1 MPGVNESRLKTP
13 SRPRKL
19 PCALLCIFSGSTM
32 ASSDEITKKISEGK
46 IHGIYQSDELE
57 LAMPMEA
64 KDGRPPLVHH
74 V

>member
-1 MPGVNESRLKTP
+1 
-13 SRPRKL
+13 
-19 PCALLCIFSGSTM
+19 M